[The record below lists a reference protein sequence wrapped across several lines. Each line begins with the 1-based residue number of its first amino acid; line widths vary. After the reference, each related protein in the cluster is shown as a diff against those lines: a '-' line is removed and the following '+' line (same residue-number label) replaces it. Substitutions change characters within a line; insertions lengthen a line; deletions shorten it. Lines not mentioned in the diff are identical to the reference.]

1 MPDITMCASKA
12 CPVRKKCYRAT
23 AKPSHYWWQSWSDF
37 YDKESQQDCEHFED
51 VTYEE
56 ALVEMGYTLKQETK

>member
-1 MPDITMCASKA
+1 MPDIIMCASKE

-23 AKPSHYWWQSWSDF
+23 AKQSNHWWQSWSDF
-37 YDKESQQDCEHFED
+37 YDKESQDCEHFEG

-56 ALVEMGYTLKQETK
+56 ALVEMGYTLKKEPK